1 MIFENIMSLFYKKL
15 CVIMAN
21 FMKYLYFSYI
31 LLELQ
36 LSEINLSFSCLIL
49 RNFYRKCYKSYILTS
64 SYICLYK
71 F

>member
-21 FMKYLYFSYI
+21 FMKYLHFSYI

-49 RNFYRKCYKSYILTS
+49 RNFYRKCYKGRILTS
-64 SYICLYK
+64 TYICLYK
-71 F
+71 L